1 MLEVA
6 ADCRVGPGLGRAL
19 TMMLPVEPVYTLV
32 VAEMTA
38 PPTSD
43 EQQQQQQRAPPTGS
57 IIGVL
62 AVVHGGKGEYSI
74 VGNLR
79 DSSRSVH
86 ERTGGW

>member
-1 MLEVA
+1 
-6 ADCRVGPGLGRAL
+6 
-19 TMMLPVEPVYTLV
+19 
-32 VAEMTA
+32 MTA

-43 EQQQQQQRAPPTGS
+43 EQQQQQQRAPLTGS

-74 VGNLR
+74 VGNLK